1 MFHGVKKLLG
11 RTPVERCIAFALRND
26 ITVYS
31 AHTNMDNA
39 RDGVSFRMAQ
49 KLNMTDVDFLDPHTL
64 GNGVTGGC
72 GVIGNISPT
81 PAADFLRQVK
91 QAFEVGAVRAA
102 GDLSHVTISRV
113 ALCGGA
119 GAFLIGK
126 AMAAGAQ
133 AYISADMRY
142 HDFLENA
149 DRLIIADIGHYES
162 EHYTKEIFLELIQKK
177 YPNFATAFAKR
188 ETNQINYL

>member
-1 MFHGVKKLLG
+1 
-11 RTPVERCIAFALRND
+11 
-26 ITVYS
+26 
-31 AHTNMDNA
+31 
-39 RDGVSFRMAQ
+39 
-49 KLNMTDVDFLDPHTL
+49 
-64 GNGVTGGC
+64 
-72 GVIGNISPT
+72 
-81 PAADFLRQVK
+81 VK

-149 DRLIIADIGHYES
+149 DRLIVADIGHYES